1 MKQAHLYIS
10 GFVQGVGYRAYV
22 RSKAK
27 KLGLFGWV
35 RNLSD
40 NRVEAVLQG
49 EKEKIEKLLKLCN
62 RGPFFA
68 KVSNIVVDWED
79 LTEEFSEFKKLPT
92 I

>member
-1 MKQAHLYIS
+1 M
-10 GFVQGVGYRAYV
+10 

>member
-1 MKQAHLYIS
+1 MKQAHLYVS

-27 KLGLFGWV
+27 KLGLTGWV

-40 NRVEAVLQG
+40 NRVEAILQG

-68 KVSNIVVDWED
+68 KVSNIVVDWENS
-79 LTEEFSEFKKLPT
+79 TEEFLEFKKLPT
-92 I
+92 L

>member
-1 MKQAHLYIS
+1 MKQAHIFVS

-27 KLGLFGWV
+27 KIGLTGWV

-40 NRVEAVLQG
+40 GRVEAVLQG
-49 EKEKIEKLLKLCN
+49 ENEQIDTLLKLLR

-68 KVSNIVVDWED
+68 KVTDIVVDWEEKGED
-79 LTEEFSEFKKLPT
+79 FPEFQKLPT
-92 I
+92 V

>member
-10 GFVQGVGYRAYV
+10 GFVQGVGFRAYV

-27 KLGLFGWV
+27 KIGVTGWV

-40 NRVEAVLQG
+40 DRVEAILQG
-49 EKEKIEKLLKLCN
+49 EKEKIEKVISFCR

-68 KVSNIVVDWED
+68 NVKSIVVDWEEQ
-79 LTEEFSEFKKLPT
+79 TELFQEFSKRETK
-92 I
+92 